1 MQYILTWISLG
12 VLLISGVGLLAVSW
26 NGSLSGEPS
35 PSLMTLL
42 WMTMS
47 ASGIYLFMLAVKKAH
62 RLMINEERRRKD
74 EETPSKEL
82 SRESKSN
89 QKDNKSLDFSAT
101 ARKLV
106 RKIQEETPME
116 QMGEDLLKQL
126 AKELEIMSGIFY
138 VRNKNLFQAV
148 SSYALA
154 NPREP
159 YSFEEGEGLSGQAAA
174 NRQIMMLTNLPEEHL
189 EVYSG
194 LGKARPSYLAIV
206 PLIHKE
212 KTIAVLECSG
222 YRYAPGDIESMFR
235 IFSRDLM
242 EKLSPHIK

>member
-1 MQYILTWISLG
+1 MKTC
-12 VLLISGVGLLAVSW
+12 A
-26 NGSLSGEPS
+26 
-35 PSLMTLL
+35 
-42 WMTMS
+42 
-47 ASGIYLFMLAVKKAH
+47 
-62 RLMINEERRRKD
+62 
-74 EETPSKEL
+74 
-82 SRESKSN
+82 
-89 QKDNKSLDFSAT
+89 AT
-101 ARKLV
+101 AF
-106 RKIQEETPME
+106 Q
-116 QMGEDLLKQL
+116 
-126 AKELEIMSGIFY
+126 
-138 VRNKNLFQAV
+138 FQAV

-159 YSFEEGEGLSGQAAA
+159 YSFKEGEGLSGQAAA

-242 EKLSPHIK
+242 EKLSTHMK